1 REELE
6 NLGKLCESDGIKL
19 LERCSS
25 VNIRRT
31 EELCIRELPHWGNRS
46 CLELAISGDSQN
58 FVAHSTIQMFLKS
71 VWFGSVRNRSDIT
84 VANYLSY
91 AFPMLSPLLLSDF
104 FSENDSYCLRFVK
117 FMHLPSTIFVYSGI
131 FYLLYLFY
139 FAIVISMK
147 FCKLPVI
154 EEIILWIWTTAL
166 IAEWARKSFYSHR
179 ISINRNSILRDVQR
193 TVSQWTSQDTWT
205 FIEFLSYVMF
215 GIGFILRLS
224 IISSTLNIWG
234 VGETTNSS
242 SAATST
248 WDIIS
253 NKYLNELLWNHD
265 DKNCPIYFDVEISF
279 AKGLSIFYEQNVN
292 MRLSQYFYCFSFI
305 LSVIRTLELCTVSK
319 HLGSKVKTLF
329 GVLADLFFFL
339 IILSFFMV
347 AYGVSVQSIIYT
359 NEWRYYDLFF
369 GIFVRPFFSMFGELF
384 LGEVTSYQYSGLE
397 NIYSTQL

>member
-1 REELE
+1 
-6 NLGKLCESDGIKL
+6 
-19 LERCSS
+19 
-25 VNIRRT
+25 
-31 EELCIRELPHWGNRS
+31 
-46 CLELAISGDSQN
+46 
-58 FVAHSTIQMFLKS
+58 M
-71 VWFGSVRNRSDIT
+71 
-84 VANYLSY
+84 
-91 AFPMLSPLLLSDF
+91 
-104 FSENDSYCLRFVK
+104 
-117 FMHLPSTIFVYSGI
+117 
-131 FYLLYLFY
+131 
-139 FAIVISMK
+139 
-147 FCKLPVI
+147 
-154 EEIILWIWTTAL
+154 
-166 IAEWARKSFYSHR
+166 AEWVRKSLYSHR
-179 ISINRNSILRDVQR
+179 VSINRNSILRDVSR

-224 IISSTLNIWG
+224 IISSTLHLWDFD
-234 VGETTNSS
+234 VASNSS

-248 WDIIS
+248 WDKIW
-253 NKYLNELLWNHD
+253 NKYMNELLWDHD

-329 GVLADLFFFL
+329 GVLADLCFFL

-384 LGEVTSYQYSGLE
+384 LGEITSYQYSGLN
-397 NIYSTQL
+397 NICLTDLQVYFRFCRSASDK